1 MPLNVGAPIGSEAS
15 TIASTQNAYA
25 NAYAGATTSQNKSG
39 GKTTFRYPLKRL
51 DNTSDYLE
59 IKIFDYIGG
68 SFELG
73 PPVQTK
79 TMQQRQKA
87 NKVSPTHYIILP
99 IPQNISDTNSVTW
112 GDDTINPIEGA
123 LIALGES
130 GIKEGPSAAFTKAVN
145 NLKNLPNITTDQ
157 KNALSAYVTARAV
170 NVLGTNVSPES
181 LISRATGQVL
191 NSNLELLFQGV
202 NLRSFPFIFDL
213 APRSRQEAEEIKG
226 IIKVL
231 KQTMSAR
238 NGGAGTGSNTN
249 AGLFISAPSVYQ
261 LTYKTGPAKHSFLN
275 TFKPCALT
283 DISVNYTASG
293 TYATY
298 EDGAPVHLQMS
309 LTFKEINPVYSE
321 DYDQPEAMDGVG
333 Y

>member
-1 MPLNVGAPIGSEAS
+1 MA
-15 TIASTQNAYA
+15 
-25 NAYAGATTSQNKSG
+25 
-39 GKTTFRYPLKRL
+39 
-51 DNTSDYLE
+51 
-59 IKIFDYIGG
+59 
-68 SFELG
+68 
-73 PPVQTK
+73 
-79 TMQQRQKA
+79 
-87 NKVSPTHYIILP
+87 
-99 IPQNISDTNSVTW
+99 
-112 GDDTINPIEGA
+112 
-123 LIALGES
+123 
-130 GIKEGPSAAFTKAVN
+130 
-145 NLKNLPNITTDQ
+145 
-157 KNALSAYVTARAV
+157 
-170 NVLGTNVSPES
+170 
-181 LISRATGQVL
+181 
-191 NSNLELLFQGV
+191 
-202 NLRSFPFIFDL
+202 
-213 APRSRQEAEEIKG
+213 
-226 IIKVL
+226 
-231 KQTMSAR
+231 AR